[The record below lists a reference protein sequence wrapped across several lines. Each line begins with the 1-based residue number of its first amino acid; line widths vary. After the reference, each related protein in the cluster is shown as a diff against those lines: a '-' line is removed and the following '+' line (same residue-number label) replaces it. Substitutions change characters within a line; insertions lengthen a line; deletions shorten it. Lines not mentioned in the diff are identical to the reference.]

1 MRISWVLAL
10 CAFSPPSESTCDTLL
25 RLLHLMDT
33 LPSSRHPDDL
43 YKNGIQRASFIP
55 AIELLKSRF
64 VVKDLNSGTGSS

>member
-1 MRISWVLAL
+1 
-10 CAFSPPSESTCDTLL
+10 
-25 RLLHLMDT
+25 MDT
-33 LPSSRHPDDL
+33 FPSSRHPDDL